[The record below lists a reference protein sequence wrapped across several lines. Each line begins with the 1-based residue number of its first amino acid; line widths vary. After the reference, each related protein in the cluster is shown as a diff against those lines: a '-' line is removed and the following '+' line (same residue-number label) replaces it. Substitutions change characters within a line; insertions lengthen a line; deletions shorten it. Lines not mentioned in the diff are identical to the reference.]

1 MKGHTVATAVRDGEL
16 IGKEIPVPDQR
27 VEGSGLPSNPFAL
40 GLPLDRLTAPALAD
54 LHARWRKAPRPDA
67 YTRLNYAENVR
78 VRWNLHTNALEGSR
92 VTYEDVS
99 KIVVHRESVAGYTL
113 REVAEVSG
121 HNLALERMQALAAT
135 GAPLTETE
143 LKEWHRLLLGPD
155 PAPLR
160 DQYGNPH
167 PVAAGLW
174 KTGRNVI
181 GLAGGGARP
190 TAEPSDVPRL
200 MDNFLRRLHS
210 DLDHVAAGRRDLLD
224 MLADTHSQFIEIHP
238 FDDGNGRAG
247 RLITS
252 WQCLRAGVPV
262 VIVPVSARDL
272 YLEAMSQAA
281 GGRIGSLRTLLA
293 ACLVRE
299 LDYAIAVAEGRAD
312 PTVANREADPA
323 RPVPPRGA
331 GITGTRS

>member
-1 MKGHTVATAVRDGEL
+1 MATAVRNGEL

-27 VEGSGLPSNPFAL
+27 VEGCGPPSDPFAL

-113 REVAEVSG
+113 REVAEVAG

-190 TAEPSDVPRL
+190 TAEPSNVPRL

-224 MLADTHSQFIEIHP
+224 VLADTHSQFIEIHP

-252 WQCLRAGVPV
+252 WQCLRGGARCHRVGVRTGSVLGGDEPG
-262 VIVPVSARDL
+262 
-272 YLEAMSQAA
+272 
-281 GGRIGSLRTLLA
+281 GGRPNRSVAHDPGRVFGPGTGLRHRCGGGSDRSDWGQPGGGSGA
-293 ACLVRE
+293 A
-299 LDYAIAVAEGRAD
+299 RA
-312 PTVANREADPA
+312 PA
-323 RPVPPRGA
+323 R
-331 GITGTRS
+331 TGKRILPCR